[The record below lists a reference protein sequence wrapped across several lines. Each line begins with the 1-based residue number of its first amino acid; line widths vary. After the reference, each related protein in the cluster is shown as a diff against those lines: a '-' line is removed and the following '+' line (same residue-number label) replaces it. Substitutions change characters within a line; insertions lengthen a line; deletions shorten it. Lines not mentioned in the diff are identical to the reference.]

1 MKLPIPDEIKVQLD
15 ETSTTMKQMNQSLIE
30 VKELLQQILD
40 VLSQP

>member
-1 MKLPIPDEIKVQLD
+1 MKLPIPDELKVQLE
-15 ETSTTMKQMNQSLIE
+15 ETSITMSQMNQSLTD